1 MNKSKIKTILI
12 ALLLASTANSAWA
25 LEVVDDIYQI
35 GSTQDWTEF
44 CNIHNGSTGQT
55 AAKVS
60 PPTKRGNHLLGRLGR
75 ICNPAAP
82 NISICDAKDT
92 TLLFQTINQ

>member
-12 ALLLASTANSAWA
+12 ALLLACTANSAWA
-25 LEVVDDIYQI
+25 IEVVDGVYQI

-55 AAKVS
+55 FAIR
-60 PPTKRGNHLLGRLGR
+60 PHR
-75 ICNPAAP
+75 I
-82 NISICDAKDT
+82 
-92 TLLFQTINQ
+92 